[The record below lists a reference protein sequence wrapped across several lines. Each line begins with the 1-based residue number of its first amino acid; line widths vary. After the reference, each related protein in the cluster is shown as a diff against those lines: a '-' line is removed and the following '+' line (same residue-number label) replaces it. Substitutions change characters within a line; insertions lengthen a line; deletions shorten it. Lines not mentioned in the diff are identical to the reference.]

1 MRYGRTYNIV
11 NYLLLDM
18 KDAEKTIGEL
28 IEHKKDR
35 NLFLKSQDTKTIKQN
50 IVPTKPKKKPKPT
63 GINTPKEKSQ

>member
-1 MRYGRTYNIV
+1 
-11 NYLLLDM
+11 M